1 MSGRKYLFSFSFTGD
16 NASCVGYCV
25 RGTCEMRGGKP
36 FCRQVN
42 GSLNTSSLLLSQ
54 VLCCD
59 IIISQQYDSFVLIAD
74 AQTIPRARNVN

>member
-1 MSGRKYLFSFSFTGD
+1 
-16 NASCVGYCV
+16 
-25 RGTCEMRGGKP
+25 MRGEKP

-59 IIISQQYDSFVLIAD
+59 IIISQQYYSFVLIAD